1 MATFTL
7 LSTFDAVGTS
17 TQEGQHYDSWTL
29 SLRQHQFGD
38 PASHHDNCSICRR
51 YGALW
56 GYFTQPEVKVID
68 QGAGLEQYVWG
79 DQCIE
84 FQRCKGC
91 GCVTHYTAAP
101 GTGSERL
108 AVNYRMFDSVVQQ
121 ALTIRHFDGADSWRY
136 LD

>member
-1 MATFTL
+1 MIRGHCHCGNISLEIPRLTTTAT
-7 LSTFDAVGTS
+7 
-17 TQEGQHYDSWTL
+17 EC
-29 SLRQHQFGD
+29 
-38 PASHHDNCSICRR
+38 NCSICRR

-91 GCVTHYTAAP
+91 GCVTHYKAAP

-108 AVNYRMFDSVVQQ
+108 AVNYRMFDAVVQQ